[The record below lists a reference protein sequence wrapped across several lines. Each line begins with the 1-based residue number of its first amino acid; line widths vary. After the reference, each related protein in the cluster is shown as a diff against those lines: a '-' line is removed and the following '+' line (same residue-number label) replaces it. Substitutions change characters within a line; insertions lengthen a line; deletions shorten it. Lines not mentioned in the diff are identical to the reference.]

1 MNNWNNNQEPY
12 VERNLREITFNKLN
26 HPKAVS
32 QFIREIKSGIEAGF
46 KSFDIFIDNTS
57 IFPNVAVPIAG
68 LIDYYRKSGII
79 FNLCSDNLPCNIFVT
94 IRNKPY

>member
-32 QFIREIKSGIEAGF
+32 HLYGKSSLA
-46 KSFDIFIDNTS
+46 
-57 IFPNVAVPIAG
+57 
-68 LIDYYRKSGII
+68 
-79 FNLCSDNLPCNIFVT
+79 
-94 IRNKPY
+94 